1 MNAWPFIAF
10 SIVFA
15 ALVSAHFLPA
25 FRSWR
30 ISRHEQT
37 SNIDLRY
44 VRLEDYFARSFR
56 FKLSEWLKLSV
67 WAADPDGSRLI
78 RKGKEYIRIS
88 DVAEYPAET
97 ISNNILAVEGS
108 FKCYEACT
116 FHREIYVRGD
126 ASIGSGTQLQSIATD
141 GNLTL
146 GTKVRI
152 ARWADSQGNMEIGA
166 KSIIHSRATAGGT
179 LLLKN
184 GAQVKSAFAPLG
196 CTSEKD
202 PDIAAKSNET
212 LPPPIEFPSCATNA
226 ENENQ
231 CGSGVDPSRLR
242 MLSPDCWIYDGDFR
256 PSKPLRFTAALI
268 VRGNCDIPPG
278 SVLEKDLKSRQ
289 SISVGAGCLCRGNV
303 IAEKAIWLG
312 PFSRFCGI
320 VHAGKTLRL
329 CAGVQ
334 GGTEKANVAAFAE
347 ETLSIEKNVIVY
359 GKLASADLV
368 FAVPASTASNM
379 NSPKSKE

>member
-15 ALVSAHFLPA
+15 ALVSAHFLLA

-30 ISRHEQT
+30 ISRHKQT
-37 SNIDLRY
+37 SDIDLRY

-56 FKLSEWLKLSV
+56 FKLSEWRKLST
-67 WAADPDGSRLI
+67 WAGDPDGSRMI
-78 RKGKEYIRIS
+78 RKGKEYIRVS
-88 DVAEYPAET
+88 NVAEYPAET
-97 ISNNILAVEGS
+97 ISNDILAVDGS

-116 FHREIYVRGD
+116 FHREIYALGD

-146 GTKVRI
+146 GTKVQI
-152 ARWADSQGNMEIGA
+152 ARWADSQGNMEIGT

-179 LLLKN
+179 LLLKS

-202 PDIAAKSNET
+202 PGIAEKSDET
-212 LPPPIEFPSCATNA
+212 PPPQVEFPSCATNA

-231 CGSGVDPSRLR
+231 CGSGVDPGRVR
-242 MLSPDCWIYDGDFR
+242 MLGPDCCIYDGDFK
-256 PSKPLRFTAALI
+256 PSKSLRVTAALI

-289 SISVGAGCLCRGNV
+289 SITVGAGCLCRGNM
-303 IAEKAIWLG
+303 IADEAIWLG
-312 PFSRFCGI
+312 PFSRFYGI

-329 CAGVQ
+329 CAGVR

-347 ETLSIEKNVIVY
+347 ETLRVENNVMVY
-359 GKLASADLV
+359 GKLSSADLV
-368 FAVPASTASNM
+368 LAVPASTASNM
-379 NSPKSKE
+379 NSPKSKV